1 MIRQHLKLGK
11 LPHPQVLRVPQR
23 IRINPAV
30 RKRLVPVLAAR
41 ILSPAQ
47 VLLRVLAKQYVVM
60 DMKGQVLSTGELSN
74 KDTRVTVPTSGSYIV
89 KVGLGYRRVN
99 IQK

>member
-1 MIRQHLKLGK
+1 MTGAFEFAIVMDED
-11 LPHPQVLRVPQR
+11 LP
-23 IRINPAV
+23 
-30 RKRLVPVLAAR
+30 
-41 ILSPAQ
+41 S
-47 VLLRVLAKQYVVM
+47 LAKQYVVL